1 MAANMAGDVLIP
13 GTWLLKRI
21 PKKSVSTPSKQ
32 GVSLMAKESPF
43 IDEDA
48 VEELPIAFRKDAAA
62 RMKEWI
68 NSPDYERRLKEAA
81 AITGKDVE
89 DLDARGIIEKRVS
102 NNNYFPAFMKE

>member
-1 MAANMAGDVLIP
+1 MTADMAGDALIP

-48 VEELPIAFRKDAAA
+48 VEDLPIAFRKEAAE

-68 NSPDYERRLKEAA
+68 NSPDYERILKEAA
-81 AITGKDVE
+81 TTTGSFYGE
-89 DLDARGIIEKRVS
+89 TRLYE
-102 NNNYFPAFMKE
+102 NKE